1 MKVVLRGGKLI
12 DGTGAPARV
21 ADVAIADGRV
31 TAVGP
36 DLAVAADTEV
46 VDASGQS
53 VMPGIVDCHVHL
65 TLGETLLHPRS
76 WIGKANFMTERE
88 AGFLDVSSLAARQ
101 MAVAQYVCRR
111 SLEAGITTVRDVGV
125 SAGQSDIVI
134 REAVLNGF
142 MPGPR
147 ILACGGGIA
156 MTGGHGWDLGVIEAD
171 GPDEVR
177 KEVRRQLKAGA
188 DVIKIFATRAGLYRD
203 IPGGPEFSVEEMRII
218 CDEAHQ
224 QGKRVAAHAVGAEG
238 IKRTV
243 LAGVDTVE
251 HGCYLDEEAA
261 DMMAE
266 HGTWLVSTLHPYDRQ
281 AALCTTVGYPPYA
294 AERSEEIMR
303 VYPRNIGMALERGV
317 KVVLGSDCGIPS
329 LTPHGENAREIVLF
343 HELVGRSVVEAV
355 SRGTGEAAKA
365 LDLDREVG
373 TIEAGKCA
381 DLLVI
386 DGDLEAEVAAL
397 LDSSRIAEVYQGG
410 RLVSRSGMLQPAAF

>member
-1 MKVVLRGGKLI
+1 MKVLLRGGKVI

-21 ADVAIADGRV
+21 ADVALADGKV

-36 DLAVAADTEV
+36 GLDADAGADVVEV
-46 VDASGQS
+46 SGKT
-53 VMPGIVDCHVHL
+53 VMPGLVDCHVHL

-156 MTGGHGWDLGVIEAD
+156 MTGGHGWDLGVVEAD

-203 IPGGPEFSVEEMRII
+203 IPGGPEFSVDEMRII

-251 HGCYLDEEAA
+251 HGCYLDEEGAE
-261 DMMAE
+261 MMAE
-266 HGTWLVSTLHPYDRQ
+266 HGTWLISTLHPYDRQ
-281 AALCTTVGYPPYA
+281 ATLCTQVGYPPYA

-303 VYPRNIGMALERGV
+303 VYPRNLQMALERGV
-317 KVVLGSDCGIPS
+317 KVALGSDCGIPS

-343 HELVGRSVVEAV
+343 HQLVGRPVVEAV

-365 LDLDREVG
+365 LGLAEEVG
-373 TIEAGKCA
+373 TIEPGKVA
-381 DLLVI
+381 DVLVV
-386 DGDLEAEVAAL
+386 DGDLEADIAGL
-397 LDSSRIAEVYQGG
+397 LDGNRMAAVYQAG
-410 RLVSRSGMLQPAAF
+410 RMVARCGQMEAAAY